1 MRVDFTRMPGRVALR
16 DGVVRGPILGGTI
29 DGVIDYIRDD
39 VHLRGTLVPLY
50 GPNNLLGQLPLLGL
64 FLGGEKEGL
73 VGITYEVIGPPGSP
87 QLRINPI
94 SALTPGILRKVF
106 EFPANGDSGNVERPH

>member
-1 MRVDFTRMPGRVALR
+1 MPGRVALR
-16 DGVVRGPILGGTI
+16 DGVVRGPLLGGTI
-29 DGVIDYIRDD
+29 DGLVDYARDE

-73 VGITYEVIGPPGSP
+73 VGITYEVVGRPGAP
-87 QLRINPI
+87 VLRINPI
-94 SALTPGILRKVF
+94 SALAPGILRKVF
-106 EFPANGDSGNVERPH
+106 EFPANSDGANDQFPSYR